1 MDQLERNKQVVR
13 RAWAAYDAGDE
24 VAFAECITDDWREH
38 DAGGAL
44 ATIADVRDSMRMHRA
59 AFPDKRTI
67 IDRIVAEGDLV
78 VTHSRSEATHTGKYL
93 GLAPTGKRLT
103 LEEILICRIAGDRIS
118 ESWQITT
125 GGFMQ
130 QLTGR
135 KAGTGDNQA

>member
-24 VAFAECITDDWREH
+24 VAFAACVTDDWREH
-38 DAGGAL
+38 DAGGAV
-44 ATIADVRDSMRMHRA
+44 ATIVEVRGSMRLHRA
-59 AFPDKRTI
+59 AFPDTRTI

-78 VTHSRSEATHTGKYL
+78 VTHSRSEATQTGEYL

-103 LEEILICRIAGDRIS
+103 LEEMLICRIAGDRIA
-118 ESWQITT
+118 ESWQITL
-125 GGFMQ
+125 GGFME

-135 KAGTGDNQA
+135 KAGAGDNQA

>member
-1 MDQLERNKQVVR
+1 MDQLERNKQLVR

-24 VAFAECITDDWREH
+24 GAFAACVTDDWREH
-38 DAGGAL
+38 DAGGAM
-44 ATIADVRDSMRMHRA
+44 ATITDVRESMRMHRL

-78 VTHSRSEATHTGKYL
+78 VTHSRSEATHTGEYL
-93 GLAPTGKRLT
+93 GLAPTGRHLT
-103 LEEILICRIAGDRIS
+103 LEEMLICRIAGGRIA
-118 ESWQITT
+118 ESWQVTT

-135 KAGTGDNQA
+135 KAATGHNRA

>member
-1 MDQLERNKQVVR
+1 MDQLERNKQVVQ

-24 VAFAECITDDWREH
+24 AAFAECGT
-38 DAGGAL
+38 A
-44 ATIADVRDSMRMHRA
+44 
-59 AFPDKRTI
+59 DKRTI

-78 VTHSRSEATHTGKYL
+78 VTHSRSEATHTGEYL

-103 LEEILICRIAGDRIS
+103 LDEMLICRMAGDRIA